1 MHVELRMKSSHTA
14 RVQNIY
20 AARPRRDVL
29 VRVTAL
35 RGRRWR
41 AFAHEHRLASAHS
54 RMAVC
59 SLCGGDRTQPCS
71 PTKDVVGACGWI
83 PHAWRGECRPC
94 SRRLSREV
102 HCGKVWEI
110 RLIRSVMPE
119 MCYCRHLSK
128 LVTCSGETAH
138 LPPGSEPPPIERAP
152 GVFANCTKLGSVI
165 LRTHD
170 RMPAPMCLAWISLG
184 RSQARIRT
192 DNILVMT

>member
-1 MHVELRMKSSHTA
+1 MQLRKLAPTIHQYYSACLAGTCVKTVFALEFCGGELVNRNGLGQAYKLSNSRSHAVHVELRMKSSHTA

-71 PTKDVVGACGWI
+71 PTKNVVGACGWI
-83 PHAWRGECRPC
+83 PHAWRGADPAVGDLAGRCT
-94 SRRLSREV
+94 V
-102 HCGKVWEI
+102 VKYGK
-110 RLIRSVMPE
+110 S
-119 MCYCRHLSK
+119 
-128 LVTCSGETAH
+128 A
-138 LPPGSEPPPIERAP
+138 
-152 GVFANCTKLGSVI
+152 
-165 LRTHD
+165 
-170 RMPAPMCLAWISLG
+170 
-184 RSQARIRT
+184 
-192 DNILVMT
+192 